1 MDLRKDL
8 KWTGRTGLWF
18 CCLKAR
24 GLAAGAEKSL
34 LAPRPQVRVTVRG
47 ASTCVADCWPV
58 LSALRVLSH
67 LVLLLGDT
75 NLPFYKKGTQAK
87 RDEVARP
94 KSQSHRERGL
104 SLVCCFPG
112 PWPRAWHSTQPVVAM
127 DLGVPKGTLLHVLL
141 PSHNVPPS
149 LTIMESEILRA
160 LDLHTGLPE
169 PRSI

>member
-1 MDLRKDL
+1 MDRKD
-8 KWTGRTGLWF
+8 
-18 CCLKAR
+18 
-24 GLAAGAEKSL
+24 GAMVLLFKSQG
-34 LAPRPQVRVTVRG
+34 PSCRYREEPVGPSPQVRVTVRG
-47 ASTCVADCWPV
+47 AGTCVADCWPV

-112 PWPRAWHSTQPVVAM
+112 PWPRAWHSTEPVVAM
-127 DLGVPKGTLLHVLL
+127 DLGDTQRYSTPCAA
-141 PSHNVPPS
+141 PIPQCPS
-149 LTIMESEILRA
+149 L
-160 LDLHTGLPE
+160 LDYHGV
-169 PRSI
+169 